1 MRRYHFRGKMKAWL
15 VSVVNLEVIFLT
27 VPYASLHIEPKE
39 GSVAGGAWVTVNFEG
54 GEDWPSS
61 LLYPS
66 DGSQLEMTLVN
77 TEEPELARVPCDVL
91 PIFTDLATVTCQIR
105 SLPQE
110 APEGLYHLEVTSGG
124 QVLSNWSEGPGDN
137 STFKFSRTQ
146 TPMVHQI
153 NPPSGVPGSVIQI
166 RGWIITGKLE
176 TLDFGVEYIDSPLT
190 LETEL
195 DTRVTLC
202 SLIDRQTG
210 LRYPVREAHGVGTLQ
225 CRVEGNYI
233 GSQNV
238 SFSVFNRGKSSVHKD
253 AWRISAKQDLFLY
266 QTHSEIRSVFPESG
280 SLGGGTD
287 ITIAGDFFDRL
298 AQVDVAGV
306 PCHIRYVSPRTIK
319 CTTGPV
325 AEGTRLPGLHPG
337 NRGLLFEVGDVPE
350 GSDGTEAK
358 PPDEWQVVPSASSP
372 LGFGS
377 AEGQR
382 FRALLRGFFVAPETN
397 NYTFWIQ
404 ADNKASLYFSHS
416 QDPRTKVKVAS
427 IPAGTADWF
436 DSWERNGDE
445 EAWQPKSQKLEL
457 TGGRRYYLEAVHH
470 GMSPG
475 QGMRIGV
482 QIHNTWLTPKVV
494 NTYLREKH
502 QIRASAVQL
511 PEIQMLTLS
520 GPGDFRLSWGH
531 AASQPVPAN
540 ATAHQI
546 QEAIEEMLAVKCEL
560 KPQHARVLLRF
571 GFEQGVAHSGS
582 DGTLTSGTEPFCGRF
597 SVGQPQILLRLSPS
611 SGTKYQLR
619 QYPHL
624 CFAYKGA
631 MTNVLNIS
639 VTFTNIFLETV
650 SKNLTC
656 PWDLRQTRLDSWRF
670 SCSNLWDSCVDPA
683 CSRFLPP
690 RLTNTPVWVHQ
701 IDLLPPGPEN
711 GNPGPFFVDE
721 VIVSDQNL
729 TVSQADSRAS
739 LPGGNLIESLSVEG
753 SPPTYKVSLWPA
765 SCGSDLPLIRP
776 RFLPSEG
783 RSEDQFSVNLSSQR
797 LQRPSPPLGGVFQIQ
812 LPHTLISG
820 VPVHI
825 SSADLRELLQ
835 NSADDF
841 SAQYLKASDFT
852 VIKDLSSCYRHV
864 WTLTWMVKTGDL
876 PNLIKVS
883 AESLTGLS
891 PAVTAR
897 LVYDGGVFLGPILGD
912 MLATAHPLPQVVV
925 GVNDI
930 PAHCAGSCSFQYLGE
945 STPRVSTVEY
955 QLEDGFHLTAFITGS
970 GFPAVRQDVQVSVSE
985 RNCAV
990 TSANQ
995 SHVTCRMEALPVGEH
1010 RVQVRVKP
1018 TGLAIHARG
1027 GDAIYLSVK
1036 PRLSAVEPSSSS
1048 EIGGRWVTLG
1058 GTSLE
1063 GVSLILVGSQ
1073 PCPIRNTT
1081 ISSLSIQCRLPP
1093 RGDDGPTVNVTII
1106 SGNQSAVL
1114 PDAVTYS
1121 LSLNPIVLSLSRNGS
1136 NTAGDQT
1143 LFIRTSSL
1151 EEYTDLDVQVHVGG
1165 DPAWVREQV
1174 PEGFY
1179 VTLPPLPLG
1188 WHPISVTMNG
1198 IRIGSDGIDLQI
1210 QYLLEVFSID
1220 PCCGSLLGGT
1230 TLTLSGLGFSEDP
1243 ALISVSVSSQ
1253 ACDILQSTEDTI
1265 WCQVPPAFPM
1275 ASLDSQTVPAPVE
1288 VRIGK
1293 QSIAHGAPSL
1303 AGQSNLTF
1311 WYQANLTP
1319 LVTALQGETVDGRL
1333 RLRVEGTHLSSSE
1346 AMLGD
1351 VTCDLELRVTNGT
1364 ESLAECSLPLGSLEA
1379 GTYPFRVLQKQMG
1392 FANMSAG
1399 LQNFTVAPQI
1409 TGVLPGQGSICG
1421 GTLLT
1426 VKGSAFRSRSKE
1438 VEVDLPG
1445 PYTCELRSLGDR
1457 EISCLV
1463 LPGDGSSSVASQV
1476 LNVTVTVN
1484 GIASACLESCSLQL
1498 VEDATPT
1505 VDALT
1510 LRDDGR
1516 LTKLLIRGQRLARG
1530 SNELTVVVDDQLPCP
1545 VTFFNETGLV
1555 ECQVIDISPGHHHL
1569 SVFNERNGRACMASG
1584 TSGFSIT
1591 PRVLRFFP
1599 PSFGVWGGGLLTLQ
1613 GAALQGQNTT
1623 MVLVGE
1629 EPCLPLD
1636 VGSGLIRCVLPAGNG
1651 SVPLKLEIDGVAYP
1665 TGAID
1670 YEEASTPVLLFASP
1684 PEDLILSIGVAQISA
1699 VENMRIL
1706 IGESP
1711 CLGVNGNWTVLR
1723 CLVPSLPAGEYQVR
1737 GHDLLRGWAS
1747 STLTYVS
1754 EVTVASI
1761 SSNFGCLGGGMVHV
1775 RGAGFSPG
1783 NISAAVCGVPCTV
1796 SDNATTTDFSC
1807 QVRPLNASLAFLC
1820 SLRSLEMIC
1829 EASSHPAVQ
1838 CEVTIGPGTGKPLA
1852 AGSYIYLCKD
1862 GPACPITLG
1871 GRTHP
1876 AQWFSGLLISPKVE
1890 RDEVLIYNSSCN
1902 ITMETEAEMKCEGP
1916 NQPITAKITEIQKQ
1930 PGQNTQGN
1938 FPLQFCH
1945 GWSWDHSWLPEGRP
1959 RDGDNVTVESGHSLL
1974 LDTNTSILASL
1985 HVKGGKLIFVGPGP
1999 IKLRAHHILV
2009 TDGGELRIGSPE
2021 EPFPGTAQ
2029 IQLYGSSHSN
2039 TFFPYGA
2046 KFLAVRNGTLSL
2058 HGRVPRVSI
2067 TYLRAAAQANDTKL
2081 ALEEP
2086 VDWQPGDKAVVSGLG
2101 LEGSSQQDEI
2111 ITIATVLDA
2120 DLHLQSPL
2128 RYSHG
2133 FVEQRVAGRRLV
2145 LRATVALLSRNIVIR
2160 GNLTGERMAHL
2171 GLCAEA
2177 GLTIDASQPCLYE
2190 RSERKLGSRD
2200 MGAVVIVQSF
2210 QGEPSRVHLQ
2220 GVQFQHM
2227 GQAFQKHQ
2235 SALTLAGPM
2244 GDSYIRDCSVWDSF
2258 NRGLSLLR
2266 TSGLRVDRNVFHN
2279 ILGHGLLV
2287 GTHME
2292 MRHLSWESV
2301 PWRENGDWSDQ
2312 GNRIRSNAVIGV
2324 SGTEGLSNVEKFSPA
2339 GVYILSPVNV
2349 LEGNTVCSA
2358 GYGYFFHLLTNETSR
2373 APLLSFSQNVAHSCT
2388 RFGLLVYPRYHP
2400 FQVNGSSPYLFQNF
2414 TTWGNQGG
2422 IQIFR
2427 SSNLQLQNFQ
2437 VYSCKDFGIDTLESD
2452 ENASVTD
2459 SLLLGHF
2466 TQKESFCMASGLQAP
2481 KRWDLVVSNTT
2492 FVNFDRNNCIAIRTC
2507 AGCYRGQ
2514 GGFTVKV
2521 KQLRFANSPNRVA
2534 FPFPHAAMLEDLD
2547 GSLSGQVGNLVL
2559 PTVETLGS
2567 SCLVNIS
2574 FSQAAQG
2581 SVCLG
2586 GVVFH
2591 RMSIGLDKAPDVM
2604 CDLTVTDSSHRN
2616 TTVNY
2621 VPDTLS
2627 NLYGW
2632 MALLKGQETYTLR
2645 FATPCVNRSLQ
2656 YSATFDHFTSG
2667 DYLLV
2672 VHSDLPPFV
2681 DVLVT
2686 CGKRRGRPLQSL
2698 PTLSHDKGCDWFLNS
2713 PERRLTFLVAG
2724 EGQVHIKVQVKES
2737 LPPTTLA
2744 PSAAPEATLKWSLPQ
2759 SWQGVKEG
2767 WGGYNDTLPSPGDD
2781 ILILPNRTILVDV
2794 DLPCF
2799 KGFYVLGTLQFPV
2812 DRSNVLCAACIVI
2825 LGGELKVGTFLS
2837 PLETGQGISILL
2849 RASEGVSC
2857 DRLAGVSTNPGTIGV
2872 YGKVELHSGYPRK
2885 SWTHLGTDIAPGNE
2899 RIVVEDAVDWKPQG
2913 RIILS
2918 SSSYEA
2924 HEAELLTVKEVND
2937 QHLQIHERLTY
2948 RHVAFSSHPLC
2959 LAPGSSHILED
2970 GRSIS
2975 LAAEVGLLTRNI
2987 QIRSDTPCTGTLTV
3001 GSVQLPSGE
3010 EFSGVLQ
3017 LSNVEIQKFGSPQH
3031 PTIDFSIVSPGSW
3044 IHSSVIHQ
3052 SCGGGIRATKSRGI
3066 SLHDNIVFNTA
3077 GHGIDL
3083 EGDDH
3088 SLTRNLVVLTK
3099 QPAGCPDWVAGIK
3112 VNRAN
3117 GTSLLRNAVAGSERI
3132 GFHIQGHKCSPT
3144 ESLGA
3149 DNVAHSNLHGF
3160 HLYKG
3165 DGFHDCTK
3173 ISGFLSYKNFDYG
3186 VMFHLES
3193 AVEVENVTL
3202 IDNGVALLPVAYGSP
3217 ARAPALRKQRIIV
3230 RSSVI
3235 VATSSSFDCIRDRI
3249 RPLSANATVRDRA
3262 PLNPQGGRVG
3272 VLWPGFTSGQNQ
3284 RPRDPWHK
3292 VRNDPAI
3299 VGIMKLEEVT
3309 FCNFVKSCYS
3319 DDLDVC
3325 ILPNPGS
3332 TGIMHPITAVKT
3344 QMLHVKDQSK
3354 FYFYSSP
3361 PREDLGSEDCLKW
3374 GCESPR
3380 KFLFEDLDGSAL
3392 RLPPPVSVFPKSES
3406 EWTDSCFNTG
3416 TFREDRKCSFRPGM
3430 GSYVCKQTDYAIL
3443 VLDKLEIS
3451 EENKEP
3457 PSVVSVTESFVEAF
3471 SSVDVQ
3477 NSCSEPGPTPAFYSI
3492 LPTSH
3497 PTTVCFGGKT
3507 PPVMRLYLTGSERAA
3522 RVVLSV
3528 FYDEP
3533 QSPRVFYQES
3543 FIPPSPVGSASFL
3556 TLGTVGSNYFS
3567 FQDNLLYIILEGDDP
3582 VEVCSGSSV
3591 YVAFTV
3597 AEVISQEIHVLVVQ
3611 QQLADFLQVSC
3622 DHLRVVYSMPGDED
3636 NLRGIADN
3644 VAKRKRHCPPVASCP
3659 GYQKRTSK
3667 RRSLEEKAVDWMWP
3681 SHFETATSSTVMII
3695 EIGDPPAQG
3704 RTESSPSLS
3713 RPMLQGFTHQII
3725 TAQQTGM
3732 LQKALDMPVE
3742 ALLVTQPTGTIGSG
3756 NASLNTGNL
3765 VYVQP
3770 HTLSVQTQPSNGE
3783 VGKELPVQP
3792 HLVILDKKGRRV
3804 EILGPPWE
3812 PWIVQASLEGAPEM
3826 MLQGCPRLEVQDG
3839 WVRFTNLAV
3848 LNSGSNWHLVFN
3860 VVFPP
3865 GANLTARSRPFV
3877 VLPVE
3882 EGHTSTII
3890 MATILC
3896 SAASWIALCFLVF
3909 CWSKKSQTKK
3919 PKNGQIA
3926 ELQSGGNME
3935 HPHLQ
3940 PRHPTRLQRP
3950 QERTRQ
3956 DHGMIRE
3963 DIEMKTTVGK
3973 LDQFCQPTVNG
3984 GSRRTSNRVVHE
3996 RADKRKAGSPG
4007 MEDLAPGPG
4016 YGPVPPL
4023 HPLAPQGGGEV
4034 GDWRDARE
4042 RSFGYDLEDVA
4053 QKDLLLLLHPNF
4065 SQDRMPLRGQR
4076 SAGKSDSEVSHHRDE
4091 ICCHVNTKAVHHS
4104 SLPAGP
4110 IWEQL

>member
-1 MRRYHFRGKMKAWL
+1 M
-15 VSVVNLEVIFLT
+15 EE
-27 VPYASLHIEPKE
+27 LHHNIY
-39 GSVAGGAWVTVNFEG
+39 F
-54 GEDWPSS
+54 
-61 LLYPS
+61 
-66 DGSQLEMTLVN
+66 
-77 TEEPELARVPCDVL
+77 
-91 PIFTDLATVTCQIR
+91 
-105 SLPQE
+105 
-110 APEGLYHLEVTSGG
+110 
-124 QVLSNWSEGPGDN
+124 
-137 STFKFSRTQ
+137 
-146 TPMVHQI
+146 
-153 NPPSGVPGSVIQI
+153 PP
-166 RGWIITGKLE
+166 
-176 TLDFGVEYIDSPLT
+176 
-190 LETEL
+190 
-195 DTRVTLC
+195 
-202 SLIDRQTG
+202 
-210 LRYPVREAHGVGTLQ
+210 A
-225 CRVEGNYI
+225 
-233 GSQNV
+233 
-238 SFSVFNRGKSSVHKD
+238 
-253 AWRISAKQDLFLY
+253 
-266 QTHSEIRSVFPESG
+266 EIRSVFPESG

-325 AEGTRLPGLHPG
+325 AEGTRLPG

-955 QLEDGFHLTAFITGS
+955 QLGTSDGFHLTAFITGS

-1198 IRIGSDGIDLQI
+1198 IRIGSDG
-1210 QYLLEVFSID
+1210 
-1220 PCCGSLLGGT
+1220 P
-1230 TLTLSGLGFSEDP
+1230 LT
-1243 ALISVSVSSQ
+1243 A
-1253 ACDILQSTEDTI
+1253 
-1265 WCQVPPAFPM
+1265 W
-1275 ASLDSQTVPAPVE
+1275 
-1288 VRIGK
+1288 
-1293 QSIAHGAPSL
+1293 
-1303 AGQSNLTF
+1303 
-1311 WYQANLTP
+1311 
-1319 LVTALQGETVDGRL
+1319 
-1333 RLRVEGTHLSSSE
+1333 THLSSSE

-1862 GPACPITLG
+1862 ESNQIDDTPFNLPS
-1871 GRTHP
+1871 R
-1876 AQWFSGLLISPKVE
+1876 FSPKVE

-1930 PGQNTQGN
+1930 PGQNTQ
-1938 FPLQFCH
+1938 
-1945 GWSWDHSWLPEGRP
+1945 
-1959 RDGDNVTVESGHSLL
+1959 V
-1974 LDTNTSILASL
+1974 
-1985 HVKGGKLIFVGPGP
+1985 
-1999 IKLRAHHILV
+1999 
-2009 TDGGELRIGSPE
+2009 
-2021 EPFPGTAQ
+2021 
-2029 IQLYGSSHSN
+2029 
-2039 TFFPYGA
+2039 
-2046 KFLAVRNGTLSL
+2046 
-2058 HGRVPRVSI
+2058 
-2067 TYLRAAAQANDTKL
+2067 
-2081 ALEEP
+2081 
-2086 VDWQPGDKAVVSGLG
+2086 
-2101 LEGSSQQDEI
+2101 
-2111 ITIATVLDA
+2111 
-2120 DLHLQSPL
+2120 
-2128 RYSHG
+2128 
-2133 FVEQRVAGRRLV
+2133 
-2145 LRATVALLSRNIVIR
+2145 
-2160 GNLTGERMAHL
+2160 
-2171 GLCAEA
+2171 
-2177 GLTIDASQPCLYE
+2177 
-2190 RSERKLGSRD
+2190 
-2200 MGAVVIVQSF
+2200 
-2210 QGEPSRVHLQ
+2210 
-2220 GVQFQHM
+2220 
-2227 GQAFQKHQ
+2227 
-2235 SALTLAGPM
+2235 
-2244 GDSYIRDCSVWDSF
+2244 
-2258 NRGLSLLR
+2258 
-2266 TSGLRVDRNVFHN
+2266 
-2279 ILGHGLLV
+2279 
-2287 GTHME
+2287 
-2292 MRHLSWESV
+2292 
-2301 PWRENGDWSDQ
+2301 
-2312 GNRIRSNAVIGV
+2312 
-2324 SGTEGLSNVEKFSPA
+2324 
-2339 GVYILSPVNV
+2339 
-2349 LEGNTVCSA
+2349 
-2358 GYGYFFHLLTNETSR
+2358 
-2373 APLLSFSQNVAHSCT
+2373 
-2388 RFGLLVYPRYHP
+2388 
-2400 FQVNGSSPYLFQNF
+2400 
-2414 TTWGNQGG
+2414 
-2422 IQIFR
+2422 
-2427 SSNLQLQNFQ
+2427 
-2437 VYSCKDFGIDTLESD
+2437 
-2452 ENASVTD
+2452 
-2459 SLLLGHF
+2459 
-2466 TQKESFCMASGLQAP
+2466 
-2481 KRWDLVVSNTT
+2481 
-2492 FVNFDRNNCIAIRTC
+2492 
-2507 AGCYRGQ
+2507 
-2514 GGFTVKV
+2514 
-2521 KQLRFANSPNRVA
+2521 
-2534 FPFPHAAMLEDLD
+2534 
-2547 GSLSGQVGNLVL
+2547 
-2559 PTVETLGS
+2559 
-2567 SCLVNIS
+2567 
-2574 FSQAAQG
+2574 
-2581 SVCLG
+2581 
-2586 GVVFH
+2586 
-2591 RMSIGLDKAPDVM
+2591 
-2604 CDLTVTDSSHRN
+2604 
-2616 TTVNY
+2616 
-2621 VPDTLS
+2621 
-2627 NLYGW
+2627 
-2632 MALLKGQETYTLR
+2632 
-2645 FATPCVNRSLQ
+2645 
-2656 YSATFDHFTSG
+2656 
-2667 DYLLV
+2667 
-2672 VHSDLPPFV
+2672 
-2681 DVLVT
+2681 
-2686 CGKRRGRPLQSL
+2686 
-2698 PTLSHDKGCDWFLNS
+2698 
-2713 PERRLTFLVAG
+2713 
-2724 EGQVHIKVQVKES
+2724 
-2737 LPPTTLA
+2737 
-2744 PSAAPEATLKWSLPQ
+2744 
-2759 SWQGVKEG
+2759 
-2767 WGGYNDTLPSPGDD
+2767 
-2781 ILILPNRTILVDV
+2781 
-2794 DLPCF
+2794 
-2799 KGFYVLGTLQFPV
+2799 
-2812 DRSNVLCAACIVI
+2812 
-2825 LGGELKVGTFLS
+2825 
-2837 PLETGQGISILL
+2837 
-2849 RASEGVSC
+2849 
-2857 DRLAGVSTNPGTIGV
+2857 
-2872 YGKVELHSGYPRK
+2872 
-2885 SWTHLGTDIAPGNE
+2885 
-2899 RIVVEDAVDWKPQG
+2899 
-2913 RIILS
+2913 
-2918 SSSYEA
+2918 
-2924 HEAELLTVKEVND
+2924 
-2937 QHLQIHERLTY
+2937 
-2948 RHVAFSSHPLC
+2948 
-2959 LAPGSSHILED
+2959 
-2970 GRSIS
+2970 
-2975 LAAEVGLLTRNI
+2975 
-2987 QIRSDTPCTGTLTV
+2987 
-3001 GSVQLPSGE
+3001 
-3010 EFSGVLQ
+3010 
-3017 LSNVEIQKFGSPQH
+3017 
-3031 PTIDFSIVSPGSW
+3031 
-3044 IHSSVIHQ
+3044 
-3052 SCGGGIRATKSRGI
+3052 
-3066 SLHDNIVFNTA
+3066 
-3077 GHGIDL
+3077 
-3083 EGDDH
+3083 
-3088 SLTRNLVVLTK
+3088 
-3099 QPAGCPDWVAGIK
+3099 
-3112 VNRAN
+3112 
-3117 GTSLLRNAVAGSERI
+3117 
-3132 GFHIQGHKCSPT
+3132 
-3144 ESLGA
+3144 
-3149 DNVAHSNLHGF
+3149 
-3160 HLYKG
+3160 
-3165 DGFHDCTK
+3165 
-3173 ISGFLSYKNFDYG
+3173 
-3186 VMFHLES
+3186 
-3193 AVEVENVTL
+3193 
-3202 IDNGVALLPVAYGSP
+3202 
-3217 ARAPALRKQRIIV
+3217 
-3230 RSSVI
+3230 
-3235 VATSSSFDCIRDRI
+3235 
-3249 RPLSANATVRDRA
+3249 
-3262 PLNPQGGRVG
+3262 
-3272 VLWPGFTSGQNQ
+3272 
-3284 RPRDPWHK
+3284 
-3292 VRNDPAI
+3292 
-3299 VGIMKLEEVT
+3299 
-3309 FCNFVKSCYS
+3309 
-3319 DDLDVC
+3319 
-3325 ILPNPGS
+3325 
-3332 TGIMHPITAVKT
+3332 
-3344 QMLHVKDQSK
+3344 
-3354 FYFYSSP
+3354 
-3361 PREDLGSEDCLKW
+3361 
-3374 GCESPR
+3374 
-3380 KFLFEDLDGSAL
+3380 
-3392 RLPPPVSVFPKSES
+3392 
-3406 EWTDSCFNTG
+3406 
-3416 TFREDRKCSFRPGM
+3416 
-3430 GSYVCKQTDYAIL
+3430 
-3443 VLDKLEIS
+3443 
-3451 EENKEP
+3451 
-3457 PSVVSVTESFVEAF
+3457 
-3471 SSVDVQ
+3471 
-3477 NSCSEPGPTPAFYSI
+3477 
-3492 LPTSH
+3492 
-3497 PTTVCFGGKT
+3497 
-3507 PPVMRLYLTGSERAA
+3507 
-3522 RVVLSV
+3522 
-3528 FYDEP
+3528 
-3533 QSPRVFYQES
+3533 
-3543 FIPPSPVGSASFL
+3543 
-3556 TLGTVGSNYFS
+3556 
-3567 FQDNLLYIILEGDDP
+3567 
-3582 VEVCSGSSV
+3582 
-3591 YVAFTV
+3591 
-3597 AEVISQEIHVLVVQ
+3597 
-3611 QQLADFLQVSC
+3611 
-3622 DHLRVVYSMPGDED
+3622 
-3636 NLRGIADN
+3636 
-3644 VAKRKRHCPPVASCP
+3644 
-3659 GYQKRTSK
+3659 
-3667 RRSLEEKAVDWMWP
+3667 
-3681 SHFETATSSTVMII
+3681 
-3695 EIGDPPAQG
+3695 
-3704 RTESSPSLS
+3704 
-3713 RPMLQGFTHQII
+3713 
-3725 TAQQTGM
+3725 
-3732 LQKALDMPVE
+3732 
-3742 ALLVTQPTGTIGSG
+3742 
-3756 NASLNTGNL
+3756 
-3765 VYVQP
+3765 
-3770 HTLSVQTQPSNGE
+3770 
-3783 VGKELPVQP
+3783 
-3792 HLVILDKKGRRV
+3792 
-3804 EILGPPWE
+3804 
-3812 PWIVQASLEGAPEM
+3812 
-3826 MLQGCPRLEVQDG
+3826 
-3839 WVRFTNLAV
+3839 
-3848 LNSGSNWHLVFN
+3848 
-3860 VVFPP
+3860 
-3865 GANLTARSRPFV
+3865 
-3877 VLPVE
+3877 
-3882 EGHTSTII
+3882 
-3890 MATILC
+3890 
-3896 SAASWIALCFLVF
+3896 
-3909 CWSKKSQTKK
+3909 
-3919 PKNGQIA
+3919 
-3926 ELQSGGNME
+3926 
-3935 HPHLQ
+3935 
-3940 PRHPTRLQRP
+3940 
-3950 QERTRQ
+3950 
-3956 DHGMIRE
+3956 
-3963 DIEMKTTVGK
+3963 
-3973 LDQFCQPTVNG
+3973 
-3984 GSRRTSNRVVHE
+3984 
-3996 RADKRKAGSPG
+3996 
-4007 MEDLAPGPG
+4007 
-4016 YGPVPPL
+4016 
-4023 HPLAPQGGGEV
+4023 
-4034 GDWRDARE
+4034 
-4042 RSFGYDLEDVA
+4042 
-4053 QKDLLLLLHPNF
+4053 
-4065 SQDRMPLRGQR
+4065 
-4076 SAGKSDSEVSHHRDE
+4076 
-4091 ICCHVNTKAVHHS
+4091 
-4104 SLPAGP
+4104 
-4110 IWEQL
+4110 

>member
-1 MRRYHFRGKMKAWL
+1 MQRYQFWGKMKVWL
-15 VSVVNLEVIFLT
+15 VSVVNLEVIFLA
-27 VPYASLHIEPKE
+27 VPYASLHIEPRE
-39 GSVAGGAWVTVNFEG
+39 GSVAGGAWITVNFDG
-54 GEDWPSS
+54 GEDWKSS

-77 TEEPELARVPCDVL
+77 TEESELARIPCDVS

-110 APEGLYHLEVTSGG
+110 APEGLYHLEVTSRG
-124 QVLSNWSEGPGDN
+124 QVLSNWSEGPKDN
-137 STFKFSRTQ
+137 STFKFSKTQ

-166 RGWIITGKLE
+166 HGWIITGKLE

-190 LETEL
+190 LQTQL

-210 LRYPVREAHGVGTLQ
+210 LRYPVQEAHGVGILQ

-287 ITIAGDFFDRL
+287 ITIAGDFFDHP

-306 PCHIRYVSPRTIK
+306 PCHIRHVSPQTIK
-319 CTTGPV
+319 CTTQPV
-325 AEGTRLPGLHPG
+325 VEGVRLPGLQPG
-337 NRGLLFEVGDVPE
+337 NRGLLFEVADVSE
-350 GSDGTEAK
+350 GSDGTEVN
-358 PPDEWQVVPSASSP
+358 PPNKWQVVPSASSP

-377 AEGQR
+377 VEGQR

-404 ADNKASLYFSHS
+404 ADSKASLYFSHS
-416 QDPRTKVKVAS
+416 QDRRTKVEVAS
-427 IPAGTADWF
+427 IPAGTTDWF

-457 TGGRRYYLEAVHH
+457 TGGVRYYLEAVHH
-470 GMSPG
+470 GMSPS
-475 QGMRIGV
+475 QGMRVGV
-482 QIHNTWLTPKVV
+482 QIHNTWLTPRVV
-494 NTYLREKH
+494 NTYLREKY

-520 GPGDFRLSWGH
+520 GPGDFCLSWGR
-531 AASQPVPAN
+531 AASRLVPAN

-546 QEAIEEMLAVKCEL
+546 QEAIEEMLEVKCEL
-560 KPQHARVLLRF
+560 KPQHANVLLRF
-571 GFEQGVAHSGS
+571 GFEQGTAHSGS
-582 DGTLTSGTEPFCGRF
+582 DGKLTSGTEPFCGRF
-597 SVGQPQILLRLSPS
+597 SVGQPKSLLKLSS
-611 SGTKYQLR
+611 TSGTKYQLNR
-619 QYPHL
+619 YTHL
-624 CFAYKGA
+624 CFAYKGVVN
-631 MTNVLNIS
+631 NVLNIS

-656 PWDLRQTRLDSWRF
+656 PWDFGQIRLDSWRF
-670 SCSNLWDSCVDPA
+670 SCSNLWDSCVGPA

-690 RLTNTPVWVHQ
+690 CLANTPMWVRQ
-701 IDLLPPGPEN
+701 IDLLPPEPEN
-711 GNPGPFFVDE
+711 GSPGLFFVDE
-721 VIVSDQNL
+721 IIVSDQNL
-729 TVSQADSRAS
+729 TVSQADSPAS
-739 LPGGNLIESLSVEG
+739 FPGGNLIESLLVEG
-753 SPPTYKVSLWPA
+753 FPPTYKVSLWPA

-783 RSEDQFSVNLSSQR
+783 RSEDQFSVSLSSQR

-812 LPHTLISG
+812 LPHTVISG

-825 SSADLRELLQ
+825 SSADLRQLLQ
-835 NSADDF
+835 SSADDF

-852 VIKDLSSCYRHV
+852 VIKDLSSCYQHV

-876 PNLIKVS
+876 PNLIRVS

-891 PAVTAR
+891 PAVTMR
-897 LVYDGGVFLGPILGD
+897 QVYDGGVFLGPILGD

-925 GVNDI
+925 RVNDI

-955 QLEDGFHLTAFITGS
+955 QLEDGLHLMAFITGS
-970 GFPAVRQDVQVSVSE
+970 GFPAVREDVRVSVSQ
-985 RNCAV
+985 RNCDV
-990 TSANQ
+990 TFANR

-1010 RVQVRVKP
+1010 RVQVLVKP

-1027 GDAIYLSVK
+1027 GDAIYLSIK
-1036 PRLSAVEPSSSS
+1036 PRLRAVEPSSSS
-1048 EIGGRWVTLG
+1048 EIGGRWVTLR

-1063 GVSLILVGSQ
+1063 GVSVILIGSQ

-1106 SGNQSAVL
+1106 SGNQSAVF

-1121 LSLNPIVLSLSRNGS
+1121 LSLNPLVLSLSRNTS

-1151 EEYTDLDVQVHVGG
+1151 EEYTDLDVQVYVGG

-1174 PEGFY
+1174 PEGLY
-1179 VTLPPLPLG
+1179 VTLPPLPSG
-1188 WHPISVTMNG
+1188 WHPVSVTMNG
-1198 IRIGSDGIDLQI
+1198 VRIGSDGIDLQI

-1230 TLTLSGLGFSEDP
+1230 ILTVSGLGFSEDP
-1243 ALISVSVSSQ
+1243 ALISVSLSSQ
-1253 ACDILQSTEDTI
+1253 ACDILRSTEDTI
-1265 WCQVPPAFPM
+1265 WCQVPPAFPT
-1275 ASLDSQTVPAPVE
+1275 ASLDSQNVPAPVE

-1293 QSIAHGAPSL
+1293 QSIARGPLSL
-1303 AGQSNLTF
+1303 AGQLNLTF

-1319 LVTALQGETVDGRL
+1319 LVTALQGEMVEGHL
-1333 RLRVEGTHLSSSE
+1333 RLRVEGAHLSSSE
-1346 AMLGD
+1346 AMLGN
-1351 VTCDLELRVTNGT
+1351 VTCDLELQVANGT
-1364 ESLAECSLPLGSLEA
+1364 KSLAECSLPLDSLEA
-1379 GTYPFRVLQKQMG
+1379 GTYPFRVFQKQMG

-1399 LQNFTVAPQI
+1399 SQNFTVVPQI
-1409 TGVLPGQGSICG
+1409 TGVLPSQGSICG

-1426 VKGSAFRSRSKE
+1426 VKGSLFQSRSKK
-1438 VEVDLPG
+1438 VEVDLSG
-1445 PYTCELRSLGDR
+1445 PYTCELQSLEDG

-1463 LPGDGSSSVASQV
+1463 HPGDSSSFVESHV

-1484 GIASACLESCSLQL
+1484 GITSVCLGNCSLQL
-1498 VEDATPT
+1498 VEGATPT
-1505 VDALT
+1505 VDTLT
-1510 LRDDGR
+1510 LREDGS
-1516 LTKLLIRGQRLARG
+1516 LTKFLIRGQGLARG
-1530 SNELTVVVDDQLPCP
+1530 NDNMTVVVDDDLPCP

-1569 SVFNERNGRACMASG
+1569 SVFNERKGRACMTNG
-1584 TSGFSIT
+1584 TSRFSIA

-1599 PSFGVWGGGLLTLQ
+1599 LSFGVRGGGLLTLE
-1613 GAALQGQNTT
+1613 GAALRGQNVTL
-1623 MVLVGE
+1623 VLLGE

-1636 VGSGLIRCVLPAGNG
+1636 VSSVIIRCVIPAGNG
-1651 SVPLKLEIDGVAYP
+1651 SVPLKLEIDGVTYP
-1665 TGAID
+1665 MGAID
-1670 YEEASTPVLLFASP
+1670 YNEATTPVLLFASP
-1684 PEDLILSIGVAQISA
+1684 PEDLVLTIRVAQISA
-1699 VENMRIL
+1699 PENMQIL

-1711 CLGVNGNWTVLR
+1711 CLGINGNRTIIR
-1723 CLVPSLPAGEYQVR
+1723 CLVPPLPAGEYQVR
-1737 GHDLLRGWAS
+1737 GRDLLRGWAS
-1747 STLTYVS
+1747 SNLTYVAK
-1754 EVTVASI
+1754 VTIASV
-1761 SSNFGCLGGGMVHV
+1761 SSNFGCLGGGMVRV

-1807 QVRPLNASLAFLC
+1807 WVQPLHASLAFLC
-1820 SLRSLEMIC
+1820 SLRSLETIC
-1829 EASSHPAVQ
+1829 EASSSPAVQ
-1838 CEVTIGPGTGKPLA
+1838 CDMTIVPGTGKPLA
-1852 AGSYIYLCKD
+1852 VGSYIYLCKD
-1862 GPACPITLG
+1862 GPACPIILDGLT
-1871 GRTHP
+1871 RP

-1930 PGQNTQGN
+1930 PGQNTQGS

-1945 GWSWDHSWLPEGRP
+1945 GWSWDHSWLPAGRP
-1959 RDGDNVTVESGHSLL
+1959 RDDDNVTVESGHSLL
-1974 LDTNTSILASL
+1974 LDTSTAILASL

-1999 IKLRAHHILV
+1999 IKLRAHYILV
-2009 TDGGELRIGSPE
+2009 THGGELRIGSPE

-2058 HGRVPRVSI
+2058 HGRVPKVSI

-2086 VDWQPGDKAVVSGLG
+2086 VDWQPGDKAVVSRLG
-2101 LEGSSQQDEI
+2101 LESSSQQEEI
-2111 ITIATVLDA
+2111 ITVATVLDA

-2133 FVEQRVAGRRLV
+2133 FVEQQVAGRRLV
-2145 LRATVALLSRNIVIR
+2145 LRVMVALLSRNIVIR
-2160 GNLTGERMAHL
+2160 GNLTGERMADL
-2171 GLCAEA
+2171 GLCTEA
-2177 GLTIDASQPCLYE
+2177 GIPIDASQPCLYE

-2210 QGEPSRVHLQ
+2210 PGEPSCVHLQ

-2227 GQAFQKHQ
+2227 GQAFRKHQ

-2244 GDSYIRDCSVWDSF
+2244 RDSYIQDCSVWDSF
-2258 NRGLSLLR
+2258 NRGLSLSG

-2301 PWRENGDWSDQ
+2301 PWRKNGDWSEQ
-2312 GNRIRSNAVIGV
+2312 GNRIRSNVVIGV
-2324 SGTEGLSNVEKFSPA
+2324 SGTEGLSSIENFSPA
-2339 GVYILSPVNV
+2339 GVYILSPVNI
-2349 LEGNTVCSA
+2349 LEGNMVCSA

-2400 FQVNGSSPYLFQNF
+2400 FQVNGSSPCLFQNF

-2437 VYSCKDFGIDTLESD
+2437 VYSCKDFGIDILESD
-2452 ENASVTD
+2452 ENTSVTD

-2466 TQKESFCMASGLQAP
+2466 TQKESFCMASGLQTP
-2481 KRWDLVVSNTT
+2481 KRWDLMVSNTT

-2567 SCLVNIS
+2567 SCLVNTS

-2581 SVCLG
+2581 SVCHG

-2591 RMSIGLDKAPDVM
+2591 RMTIGLDKAPDVM
-2604 CDLTVTDSSHRN
+2604 CDLTVTDSSHGN
-2616 TTVNY
+2616 ITVNY

-2645 FATPCVNRSLQ
+2645 FYTPWVNQSLQ

-2667 DYLLV
+2667 DYLLI
-2672 VHSDLPPFV
+2672 VHSDLPPHV

-2686 CGKRRGRPLQSL
+2686 CGKRRGQPLQAL
-2698 PTLSHDKGCDWFLNS
+2698 PTLSHDEGCDWFLNS
-2713 PERRLTFLVAG
+2713 PVRQLTFLVAG
-2724 EGQVHIKVQVKES
+2724 EGQVHIKLQVTES

-2744 PSAAPEATLKWSLPQ
+2744 PSAAPEASLKWSLPQ

-2767 WGGYNDTLPSPGDD
+2767 WGGFNDTLPSPGDD

-2825 LGGELKVGTFLS
+2825 LGGELRVGTFQS
-2837 PLETGQGISILL
+2837 PLETGQRISILL
-2849 RASEGVSC
+2849 RAAEGVYC
-2857 DRLAGVSTNPGTIGV
+2857 DRLAGISTNPGTIGV

-2885 SWTHLGTDIAPGNE
+2885 SWTYLGTDIAPGNE
-2899 RIVVEDAVDWKPQG
+2899 RIVVEDVVDWKPQG
-2913 RIILS
+2913 KIILS

-2948 RHVAFSSHPLC
+2948 RHV
-2959 LAPGSSHILED
+2959 GSSHILED

-2987 QIRSDTPCTGTLTV
+2987 QIWSDTPCTGSLIV
-3001 GSVQLPSGE
+3001 GSIQLPSGVQ
-3010 EFSGVLQ
+3010 FSGVLQ
-3017 LSNVEIQKFGSPQH
+3017 LSNVEIQKFGSPQQ
-3031 PTIDFSIVSPGSW
+3031 PAIDFSTVSPGSR
-3044 IHSSVIHQ
+3044 ILSSVIHQ
-3052 SCGGGIRATKSRGI
+3052 SCGGGIRATNSRGI
-3066 SLHDNIVFNTA
+3066 SLHDNIVFNTT

-3083 EGDDH
+3083 EGGDH

-3099 QPAGCPDWVAGIK
+3099 QPAGSPDWVAGIK

-3132 GFHIQGHKCSPT
+3132 GFHIRGHKCSPT
-3144 ESLGA
+3144 ETLGT

-3173 ISGFLSYKNFDYG
+3173 ISSFLSYKNFDYG
-3186 VMFHLES
+3186 AMFHLES
-3193 AVEVENVTL
+3193 AGEVENVTL
-3202 IDNGVALLPVAYGSP
+3202 VDNGVALLPVAYGSP
-3217 ARAPALRKQRIIV
+3217 AWPPALREQQIIL

-3272 VLWPGFTSGQNQ
+3272 VLWPGFTSGQSQ
-3284 RPRDPWHK
+3284 WPRDPWHK

-3299 VGIMKLEEVT
+3299 TGIMKLEEVT
-3309 FCNFVKSCYS
+3309 FSNFVKSCYS

-3332 TGIMHPITAVKT
+3332 TGIMHPITVEKT
-3344 QMLHVKDQSK
+3344 KMLHVNDQSK
-3354 FYFYSSP
+3354 FYFCSSH
-3361 PREDLGSEDCLKW
+3361 PREDLGSEDCLKSS
-3374 GCESPR
+3374 CENPR
-3380 KFLFEDLDGSAL
+3380 KFLFKDLDGSAL
-3392 RLPPPVSVFPKSES
+3392 SLPPPISVFPKSES
-3406 EWTDSCFNTG
+3406 EWTDSCFSTG
-3416 TFREDRKCSFRPGM
+3416 TFREDGKCSFRPGM
-3430 GSYVCKQTDYAIL
+3430 EGYVCKQTDHAIL
-3443 VLDKLEIS
+3443 VLDRLEIS
-3451 EENKEP
+3451 EESRMP
-3457 PSVVSVTESFVEAF
+3457 PLVVSVTGSFVEAF
-3471 SSVDVQ
+3471 SSIDVQ
-3477 NSCSEPGPTPAFYSI
+3477 TCCSDPGPTPAFYSI

-3497 PTTVCFGGKT
+3497 PTTICFGGQT
-3507 PPVMRLYLTGSERAA
+3507 PPAVRFYLIGSGRAVK
-3522 RVVLSV
+3522 VVLTV

-3533 QSPRVFYQES
+3533 QSPRVFYRES
-3543 FIPPSPVGSASFL
+3543 FIPPSPVGSGE
-3556 TLGTVGSNYFS
+3556 GTVGSNYFS
-3567 FQDNLLYIILEGDDP
+3567 FEDNLLYIVLQGDDP
-3582 VEVCSGSSV
+3582 VEVRSGSSM

-3597 AEVISQEIHVLVVQ
+3597 AEAISQEIRILVIQ

-3622 DHLRVVYSMPGDED
+3622 DHLRVVYYLPGAEN
-3636 NLRGIADN
+3636 NLKGIADN

-3659 GYQKRTSK
+3659 GYWKRTST
-3667 RRSLEEKAVDWMWP
+3667 RRSLEEKAVGWMWP
-3681 SHFETATSSTVMII
+3681 SHLETATSSTVMIV
-3695 EIGDPPAQG
+3695 EIGDPPAEG

-3713 RPMLQGFTHQII
+3713 RRTLQGLTHQII
-3725 TAQQTGM
+3725 TAQQTGK
-3732 LQKALDMPVE
+3732 LQKALDLPVE
-3742 ALLVTQPTGTIGSG
+3742 ALLVTQPTGTIGR

-3765 VYVQP
+3765 VYIQP

-3792 HLVILDKKGRRV
+3792 HLVFLDKKGRRV
-3804 EILGPPWE
+3804 EILGLPWE
-3812 PWIVQASLEGAPEM
+3812 PWRVQVTLEGAPEM
-3826 MLQGCPRLEVQDG
+3826 MLQGCTQVEVQDG
-3839 WVRFTNLAV
+3839 WVRFTNLAI

-3860 VVFPP
+3860 VAFPP

-3882 EGHTSTII
+3882 ERHKSTII
-3890 MATILC
+3890 MATVLC
-3896 SAASWIALCFLVF
+3896 SAASWIALCFLVL
-3909 CWSKKSQTKK
+3909 CWSKKSKTKK
-3919 PKNGQIA
+3919 PKNGEIA
-3926 ELQSGGNME
+3926 ELQMGGNME

-3940 PRHPTRLQRP
+3940 PRHPTHLRRP

-3956 DHGMIRE
+3956 DPRTIRE
-3963 DIEMKTTVGK
+3963 DMEMKTTVGK
-3973 LDQFCQPTVNG
+3973 RDQFCQPTVNG
-3984 GSRRTSNRVVHE
+3984 GSRETSNCVVHE
-3996 RADKRKAGSPG
+3996 RAGKRKTGPPA
-4007 MEDLAPGPG
+4007 MEDLAPGHG
-4016 YGPVPPL
+4016 YGPIPTL
-4023 HPLAPQGGGEV
+4023 HPLAPQGGGEL

-4042 RSFGYDLEDVA
+4042 RSFGYDLENMA

-4065 SQDRMPLRGQR
+4065 SQDRSQR
-4076 SAGKSDSEVSHHRDE
+4076 SGGTSNSEVCHHRDQL
-4091 ICCHVNTKAVHHS
+4091 CCQVDTKAVQHS

-4110 IWEQL
+4110 ILEQL